1 MKFLQMSITSGIM
14 IMMIILVR
22 TWTINRLPKKTFL
35 ALWGVTLFRLLIPIS
50 FPSPFS
56 VYSLANQSKVT
67 RYMENTGTFN
77 LLPMITA
84 DHNAGITSANH
95 AAGISPAVIIWIAG
109 LMTLIVYFTVSYVC
123 SLNKFAASLPAENDF
138 LSDWLKNHK
147 IKRQIVVRQ
156 ADRIESP
163 LTYGLFRPVILMP
176 KMTDWSDEKKLQYV
190 LQHEYVHI
198 RRFDV
203 VIKMFLTAALCVHW
217 FNPLVWIMYS
227 MANRDIEL
235 SCDEA
240 VIHYFGDTTKS
251 DYALTL
257 IGMEE
262 SRSSAVPFYNNFSK
276 NAIEERI
283 KAIMKI
289 KKPTMITIGA
299 ALALVA
305 LISTGF
311 ATSPSKGNQDMG
323 KEGQTVVY
331 DSVELRRYEGEDG
344 HSYLHEVKTNNTTKK
359 ITEYQVGILAFD
371 QDGNPLEI
379 SWLSEDQPN
388 YYHLAIDDVN
398 EIAPGK
404 TFDEVGGWSLKES
417 DASTSKIAYSL
428 FCDKQIT
435 FEDGTVWENPDFE
448 NWLSTYQGKKVD
460 VDILK
465 NYYPYIQKITF

>member
-1 MKFLQMSITSGIM
+1 
-14 IMMIILVR
+14 
-22 TWTINRLPKKTFL
+22 
-35 ALWGVTLFRLLIPIS
+35 
-50 FPSPFS
+50 
-56 VYSLANQSKVT
+56 
-67 RYMENTGTFN
+67 
-77 LLPMITA
+77 
-84 DHNAGITSANH
+84 
-95 AAGISPAVIIWIAG
+95 
-109 LMTLIVYFTVSYVC
+109 
-123 SLNKFAASLPAENDF
+123 
-138 LSDWLKNHK
+138 
-147 IKRQIVVRQ
+147 
-156 ADRIESP
+156 
-163 LTYGLFRPVILMP
+163 
-176 KMTDWSDEKKLQYV
+176 
-190 LQHEYVHI
+190 
-198 RRFDV
+198 
-203 VIKMFLTAALCVHW
+203 
-217 FNPLVWIMYS
+217 
-227 MANRDIEL
+227 
-235 SCDEA
+235 
-240 VIHYFGDTTKS
+240 
-251 DYALTL
+251 
-257 IGMEE
+257 
-262 SRSSAVPFYNNFSK
+262 
-276 NAIEERI
+276 
-283 KAIMKI
+283 MKI

-404 TFDEVGGWSLKES
+404 TFDEIGGWSLKES
-417 DASTSKIAYSL
+417 DSSTTKIAYSL